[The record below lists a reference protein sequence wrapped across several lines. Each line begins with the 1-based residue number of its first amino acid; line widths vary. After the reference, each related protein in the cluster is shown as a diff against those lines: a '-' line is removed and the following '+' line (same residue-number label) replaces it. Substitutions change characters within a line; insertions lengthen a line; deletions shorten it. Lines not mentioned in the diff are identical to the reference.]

1 MKKLILLSYSYHNK
15 IIIFKLPDPH
25 FKMRRSIFIRNTG
38 AALAY
43 MFFNP
48 SAGGAGSPISQQLA
62 PLLKDQSGKPITSP
76 GEWIRKREMIKRVW
90 SEYLGIMAPN
100 PDPPVIRIMNEDNPE
115 ELTRQYIEYESER
128 GIRVKAY
135 LLKPRKHEGRL
146 PAAVALHSTGD
157 NQMRKIAGLETPG
170 IESLGYNLAKKGFI
184 VICPMCFLWHEKGTK
199 SYEEQV
205 ELFRSGHPQS
215 KGMAKMLFDAMRAVD
230 VLEQINEVDKKRI
243 GALGHSLG
251 AKEAFYLGA
260 FDDRVTAVVSNE
272 GGIGLNSTNWDDPWY
287 LGREIH
293 DFPHQHHE
301 VLGLCAPKAFLLIG
315 GDSSDGRISEPYID
329 AVKPV
334 YGLYGKPENL
344 MFFNH
349 GEGHGITP
357 EAEKITY
364 GWMIRHLKEKTD

>member
-1 MKKLILLSYSYHNK
+1 MK
-15 IIIFKLPDPH
+15 
-25 FKMRRSIFIRNTG
+25 RSIFLKTTG
-38 AALAY
+38 CALAY
-43 MFFNP
+43 MFFRSP
-48 SAGGAGSPISQQLA
+48 EAGAGLPLSQQLA

-90 SEYLGIMAPN
+90 SEYLGIIAPN
-100 PDPPVIRIMNEDNPE
+100 PEPPVIRIMNEDNPE
-115 ELTRQYIEYESER
+115 GLIRQYIEYEGEP

-135 LLKPRKHEGRL
+135 LLKPRKHRGRL

-157 NQMRKIAGLETPG
+157 NQMRKIAGLETSG
-170 IESLGYNLAKKGFI
+170 IESLGYNLAKRGFV
-184 VICPMCFLWHEKGTK
+184 VICPMCFLWHEKGSK

-205 ELFRSGHPQS
+205 DLFRSRHPQS
-215 KGMAKMLFDAMRAVD
+215 KGMAKMLYDAMRAVD

-260 FDDRVTAVVSNE
+260 FDDRVSTIVSNE
-272 GGIGLNSTNWDDPWY
+272 GGIAINSTNWDDPWY

-315 GDSSDGRISEPYID
+315 GDSSDGKISEPYID

-334 YGLYGKPENL
+334 YELFGKPENL

-349 GEGHGITP
+349 GKGHGITP

-364 GWMIRHLKEKTD
+364 NWMLRHLKEKTD